1 MTLTRAQYREAWQAG
16 VRPGNHILPEA
27 DLIIWSKVRASTLLT
42 MLRDHEAIRPII
54 EAAMYDYEANH
65 DERMTE

>member
-27 DLIIWSKVRASTLLT
+27 DLVIWSKVRASTLLT
-42 MLRDHEAIRPII
+42 MLRDHEAIRPIL
-54 EAAMYDYEANH
+54 EAAMYDYEQNNE
-65 DERMTE
+65 ERIGK